1 MHNISQCFK
10 YRIRYLTADFV
21 VVSCPSR
28 TITRATNV
36 RCSST
41 QRSHNHHY
49 RYEWYETYR
58 RRSRWWWWSGSRR
71 SRWRWKCTDRG
82 TKNWTET
89 IAENF
94 LLESLH
100 EQIHGLEE
108 RLDGLKLA
116 LKSELPMTRAEEII
130 KRCMEIR
137 KSIFHYPCHSGFGP
151 VKTLMGPDFCL
162 SKCIFWHHSNALAV
176 WCNWSVFGIIIF
188 LIFVSFNF
196 FLIYYSV
203 GTIWITTKLC
213 HIRFNLTR
221 QSNRIKES
229 RIFRFDWIYVGPS
242 IGTQLSLLKG
252 SQFRSKCGRSDPKGY
267 CRVDTLVC
275 LLNYQADGSPFWNQ
289 FLVVALRDAERMS
302 STMSVYNVRSP
313 RPLWKAYGWT
323 SYQTQG
329 GGQLVGTS
337 LERIYI

>member
-1 MHNISQCFK
+1 MTSQNVSYQLVPPGIHRRNAAERAIRTFK
-10 YRIRYLTADFV
+10 NHFIAGL
-21 VVSCPSR
+21 
-28 TITRATNV
+28 
-36 RCSST
+36 SST
-41 QRSHNHHY
+41 DSNFPMHL
-49 RYEWYETYR
+49 WD
-58 RRSRWWWWSGSRR
+58 
-71 SRWRWKCTDRG
+71 KLLDRAVLSL
-82 TKNWTET
+82 TKSAWED
-89 IAENF
+89 
-94 LLESLH
+94 L
-100 EQIHGLEE
+100 
-108 RLDGLKLA
+108 
-116 LKSELPMTRAEEII
+116 
-130 KRCMEIR
+130 
-137 KSIFHYPCHSGFGP
+137 FGRFDYNA
-151 VKTLMGPDFCL
+151 THL
-162 SKCIFWHHSNALAV
+162 SNLCF
-176 WCNWSVFGIIIF
+176 FY
-188 LIFVSFNF
+188 F

-313 RPLWKAYGWT
+313 RPLWKAYG
-323 SYQTQG
+323 
-329 GGQLVGTS
+329 
-337 LERIYI
+337 